1 MQCNRTMSEEELYD
15 DDDAEEI
22 EEDGSFEEVI
32 QSAGERKKNSLETR
46 RRIEQMME
54 LKRLREY
61 DDSIALE
68 DLDW

>member
-1 MQCNRTMSEEELYD
+1 MSEEELYD

-22 EEDGSFEEVI
+22 EEDASFEEVI

-61 DDSIALE
+61 DDSIAPE

>member
-1 MQCNRTMSEEELYD
+1 MSEEELYD